1 MNTPFRTVRRTAL
14 VAGLGLSLVL
24 GACGGDDDSSS
35 PSTSET
41 TASAAPDSSADGPTR
56 TDCSPASET
65 GPVSTVPADVPDEY
79 VEALGPVDVCG
90 AALPPLTAE
99 EPSDD
104 EALGMTAPTLVGVDF
119 AGNPVRVDAA
129 QDGATMVVFVA
140 HWCPHC
146 NAEIPVLNELRDAGR
161 FPDDLNIV
169 AVSTAPRADGTH
181 FPPDQWFEDVDWQ
194 WPAMADGVDLS
205 TGSFLAA
212 DAYGVNS
219 FPFVTVVDS
228 DGKVAARWA
237 GESEGDETIERLE
250 AALA

>member
-1 MNTPFRTVRRTAL
+1 MALRFASFTV
-14 VAGLGLSLVL
+14 VLGSLVL

-35 PSTSET
+35 PAPSDT
-41 TASAAPDSSADGPTR
+41 TAPAESDTAEAPS
-56 TDCSPASET
+56 TDCSPASDD
-65 GPVSTVPADVPDEY
+65 GPVSTLPTDVPDEY

-99 EPSDD
+99 DPADD
-104 EALGMTAPTLVGVDF
+104 EALGMTAPTLVGLDF

-169 AVSTAPRADGTH
+169 AVSTAPRADATH
-181 FPPDQWFEDVDWQ
+181 FPPGQWIEDVDWQ

-219 FPFVTVVDS
+219 FPFVTVVDG
-228 DGKVAARWA
+228 DGKVAARWS